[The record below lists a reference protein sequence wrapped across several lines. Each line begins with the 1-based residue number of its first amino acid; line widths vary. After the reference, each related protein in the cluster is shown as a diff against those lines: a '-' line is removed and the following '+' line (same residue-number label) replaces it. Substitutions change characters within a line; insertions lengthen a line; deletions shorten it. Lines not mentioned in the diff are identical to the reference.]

1 MNFRR
6 VKIVFFK
13 EMLDI
18 TRDKRTI
25 ISMLLGPII
34 IFPIFT
40 MGFTQLAIHQAKK
53 VEQQTHRI
61 SLFGTEHAPHLTE
74 IIQQTKVFEVI
85 NIPQDSLAPA
95 INNKV
100 IRAAVQ
106 FPKDLEAKLQLDQND
121 SVIIYYDRTNDI
133 SKGVVLPKLREIFTG
148 FSDSVANLR
157 LSHRSVDPLLLNPL
171 KVKTENVASAK
182 KMGGFFIALFLPYI
196 LVIMALQSGMYP
208 AIDMT
213 AGEKERG
220 TLETILVAPLS
231 RLEISLGKFLT
242 VLTATVVTTI
252 LGTASMTISS
262 MLGMAKVGELGSSFS
277 ITPEAGLIVLL
288 LMLPLCCFFAGA
300 LLSIALLAKSY
311 KEAQS
316 YLTPLM
322 LIIILPAM
330 SSFLPGF
337 ELSSKIAF
345 IPIINTVMG
354 IKEAL
359 LGNLQWTKLAITF
372 VSNCLFGALGIY
384 IAKRTFEKEKVL
396 FRV

>member
-18 TRDKRTI
+18 TRDRRTI
-25 ISMLLGPII
+25 ISMLLGPIL
-34 IFPIFT
+34 IFPLFT
-40 MGFTQLAIHQAKK
+40 LGFTQLAIHQAKK
-53 VEQQTHRI
+53 IEKQTHKI
-61 SLFGTEHAPHLTE
+61 ALFGTQYAPRLAET
-74 IIQQTKVFEVI
+74 IKNTTVFELV
-85 NIPQDSLAPA
+85 NISQDSISPA
-95 INNKV
+95 INNKI

-106 FPKDLEAKLQLDQND
+106 FPKELEAKLQLDQND

-133 SKGVVLPKLREIFTG
+133 SRNVVLSKLREILKAY
-148 FSDSVANLR
+148 SDSLANLR
-157 LSHRSVDPLLLNPL
+157 LSQRSVDPLLLSPL
-171 KVKTENVASAK
+171 KIKTENVASAK
-182 KMGGFFIALFLPYI
+182 KMGGFFLALFLPYI
-196 LVIMALQSGMYP
+196 LVMLALQGGMYP

-220 TLETILVAPLS
+220 TLETILVAPVS

-252 LGTASMTISS
+252 LGTASMTVSS

-288 LMLPLCCFFAGA
+288 LMFPLCCFFAGA

-322 LIIILPAM
+322 LVIILPAM
-330 SSFLPGF
+330 TSFLPGF
-337 ELSSKIAF
+337 ELSSKVAF

-354 IKEAL
+354 IKETL
-359 LGNLQWTKLAITF
+359 LGNFQWTKLAITF
-372 VSNCLFGALGIY
+372 VSNCFFGAVGIY
-384 IAKRTFEKEKVL
+384 IAKKTFEKEKVL